1 MNSQDLELRGL
12 DELYCMV
19 NSIYLDRNFY
29 RDQFSIFAHLVE
41 VMGALSL
48 LASSKKKASVDPQQ
62 FVAKAIAWWMTLCGK
77 VGVQSVE
84 NMIWWKFPYACTY
97 CHRQPHDNG
106 HCIEMKKLPNSPD
119 WDRLQELGNA
129 NINDKP
135 KNLKE
140 WQQMFGKIYPTSDVE
155 NYPATFARFTEELG
169 ELAEALRVFNVAPG
183 YFLSEAADVFAWLM
197 HLQNIIDM
205 NNQVYHSDRGKPL
218 AIAFKKEYAD
228 KCKECNN
235 PVCTCPPVLVST
247 LGRIAHE
254 VPANRA
260 SFSEGGALLTI
271 DKAIA
276 LFEKSGRK
284 IVLGDKEYR
293 VDTLLINEI
302 HNMTDQLSVLI
313 SNKNK
318 ELSGS
323 LSDILRQVQD
333 LTDTH
338 KVTQENVNHLAE
350 TIAHLPSESRSIIMG
365 FLTHMAAG
373 PWVAAFLKVIENMS
387 S

>member
-1 MNSQDLELRGL
+1 MKSQDWEVRGL
-12 DELYCMV
+12 DELYRMV

-48 LASSKKKASVDPQQ
+48 LASSKKKANVDPQQ

-84 NMIWWKFPYACTY
+84 NMIWWKFPNACTY
-97 CHRQPHDNG
+97 CLRKPHDNDQ
-106 HCIEMKKLPNSPD
+106 CIEMKKLPISPD
-119 WDRLQELGNA
+119 WDRLQELGNT
-129 NINDKP
+129 NIKDKP

-140 WQQMFGKIYPTSDVE
+140 WQQMFGKIYTVSAVE
-155 NYPATFARFTEELG
+155 DYPATFARFTEELG

-197 HLQNIIDM
+197 HLQNLIDM
-205 NNQVYHSDRGKPL
+205 KNQVHYSDRGKPL
-218 AIAFKKEYAD
+218 SKAFKEEYPD

-235 PVCTCPPVLVST
+235 PVCTCPPVLGNT

-260 SFSEGGALLTI
+260 SFSDGGALLTI

-276 LFEKSGRK
+276 LFEMSGRK

-293 VDTLLINEI
+293 VDTLLMSEIQNLTNE
-302 HNMTDQLSVLI
+302 LKVLI
-313 SNKNK
+313 SNKNE

-323 LSDILRQVQD
+323 LSDMLRQVQD

-338 KVTQENVNHLAE
+338 KVTQENINHLAE
-350 TIAHLPSESRSIIMG
+350 TIAQLPSENRTVITG
-365 FLTHMAAG
+365 LLTNLAAG
-373 PWVAAFLKVIENMS
+373 PWVAAFLKLVESIS